1 MLMSLTLNDR
11 YCIEICKAKCCYTK
25 AGLRC
30 QNLANDFKCQIHN
43 IWRDNW
49 CNYQT
54 DEIKTAP
61 IMKIIA
67 AGKLSAEKI
76 KQCCYANPKLLE
88 VFNENQ
94 SANH

>member
-1 MLMSLTLNDR
+1 
-11 YCIEICKAKCCYTK
+11 
-25 AGLRC
+25 
-30 QNLANDFKCQIHN
+30 
-43 IWRDNW
+43 
-49 CNYQT
+49 
-54 DEIKTAP
+54 
-61 IMKIIA
+61 MKIIA